1 MRVID
6 LTILVVQGKDIVDCF
21 LRAIGKHG
29 NLFRLFV
36 ARNAIQR
43 CNCEVP
49 LRSLPRSVGV
59 CDNGD
64 IPFCAYTKLYKQTL
78 RKLNCKIIC
87 KTLYRG
93 GT

>member
-21 LRAIGKHG
+21 LRAIG

-43 CNCEVP
+43 CDCEVP

-59 CDNGD
+59 RDNGD
-64 IPFCAYTKLYKQTL
+64 IPFCAYAKLYKTDFAKVEL
-78 RKLNCKIIC
+78 
-87 KTLYRG
+87 
-93 GT
+93 